1 MSTSPRKATTVT
13 KADAPRRFVFLLL
26 DKFTMINFA
35 GAIEPLRLANHV
47 MGYPVYTW
55 ALAGEGGVEKTC
67 SNGATFK
74 VDFGLDEVD
83 REDTILVCGGIDIQK
98 TTTKGVISW
107 LRREARRGV
116 AIGGLCTGAHA
127 LGTAGGISLIDL
139 MLRIIA
145 SDHGEDLANNV
156 ADLMIYSPIRTD
168 QDTQRLSIPTRIG
181 VRHPN

>member
-98 TTTKGVISW
+98 TTTKGVISDLKAGW
-107 LRREARRGV
+107 KRPAR
-116 AIGGLCTGAHA
+116 TGPPSRWISGWMRWTARIPFWSAAA
-127 LGTAGGISLIDL
+127 LIFK
-139 MLRIIA
+139 RPPPR
-145 SDHGEDLANNV
+145 V
-156 ADLMIYSPIRTD
+156 
-168 QDTQRLSIPTRIG
+168 
-181 VRHPN
+181 